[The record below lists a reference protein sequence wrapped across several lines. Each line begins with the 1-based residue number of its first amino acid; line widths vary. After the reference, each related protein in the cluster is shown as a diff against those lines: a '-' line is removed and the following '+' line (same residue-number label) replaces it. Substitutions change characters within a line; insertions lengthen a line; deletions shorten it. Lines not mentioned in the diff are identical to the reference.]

1 MEYKRA
7 FAKTQFLLV
16 ARVLVVI
23 PNNKQGSSTT
33 MKQNIIALGSI
44 TSKGLALGQIQTANW
59 NKPQP
64 YEGKDEDGNSEP
76 VDTNK

>member
-1 MEYKRA
+1 
-7 FAKTQFLLV
+7 
-16 ARVLVVI
+16 
-23 PNNKQGSSTT
+23 
-33 MKQNIIALGSI
+33 MKQNIIALGYI
-44 TSKGLALGQIQTANW
+44 TSAGLTFGQRPIAHW

>member
-1 MEYKRA
+1 MQKPIFYCLQESQL
-7 FAKTQFLLV
+7 F
-16 ARVLVVI
+16 I

-33 MKQNIIALGSI
+33 MKQNITALGSI
-44 TSKGLALGQIQTANW
+44 TSKGLTLGPAQTAHW